1 MSDVNRI
8 LSALVTE
15 CEPRADTDS
24 LNVQP
29 TITKDDLVSLEK
41 RLNERISEIVTKN
54 TTNVPTT
61 LNDGMTNTVDKE
73 SEE

>member
-8 LSALVTE
+8 LSALITE
-15 CEPRADTDS
+15 CEPRADTS
-24 LNVQP
+24 AGNVQP

-61 LNDGMTNTVDKE
+61 SNEEMTNTVDKE
-73 SEE
+73 SED